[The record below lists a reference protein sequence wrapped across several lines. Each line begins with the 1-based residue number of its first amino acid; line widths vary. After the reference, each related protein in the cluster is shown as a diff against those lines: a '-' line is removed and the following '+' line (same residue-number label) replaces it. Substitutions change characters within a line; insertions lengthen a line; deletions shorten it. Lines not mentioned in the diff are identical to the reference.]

1 MRIFDIN
8 IPDWAFLPLIIW
20 FFVQV
25 ISPNIVTS
33 LFGFNN
39 TTATENDA
47 ATAVS
52 EKQIHADSGSFKF
65 SEAEQSQPQR
75 GGDISAP
82 LIAIIML
89 ITGVWLGVKALFRS
103 WDNQLRSWDN
113 QQKLREEVEQLRKE
127 RNELQ
132 AKIKQKEKVKK

>member
-103 WDNQLRSWDN
+103 WDNQ
-113 QQKLREEVEQLRKE
+113 QKLREEVEQLRKE